1 MAGVNWYGAQF
12 DAELNAK
19 VERKLDA
26 AAIKVSTRV
35 KKLLSVPGTAKRKQ
49 RSKRIRVWRAADS
62 MVNVGGRDDKGKFK
76 VVGKIKA
83 GDSDRARQTRLRDRK
98 VWLGEYS
105 RKSKGSVIFNASHAP
120 AGEPPY
126 KQTGRLRAS
135 ITWEK
140 PGPMV
145 RRVGTNVKYARN
157 QELGITV
164 NPHPFLRPGLADSRP
179 DIDRLFSS

>member
-1 MAGVNWYGAQF
+1 MAGVNWYGPQF

-35 KKLLSVPGTAKRKQ
+35 KKLLSVPG
-49 RSKRIRVWRAADS
+49 RVKKKYLTGRRTKLWRDAGETVSEMAHDGNGRMAERQIRAADS
-62 MVNVGGRDDKGKFK
+62 T
-76 VVGKIKA
+76 
-83 GDSDRARQTRLRDRK
+83 RAVMSRLKDRK
-98 VWLGEYS
+98 VWLGEH
-105 RKSKGSVIFNASHAP
+105 KASTKTYVVSIHAP
-120 AGEPPY
+120 PGEPPY

-140 PGPMV
+140 PAPMV
-145 RRVGTNVKYARN
+145 RRVGTNVKYGRN

-164 NPHPFLRPGLADSRP
+164 RPHPFLRPGLALSGP

>member
-1 MAGVNWYGAQF
+1 MAGVNWYGPQF

-35 KKLLSVPGTAKRKQ
+35 KKLLSVPGRIKRTHAVGPRKQ
-49 RSKRIRVWRAADS
+49 LWRKGDAIVDGVRAADS
-62 MVNVGGRDDKGKFK
+62 T
-76 VVGKIKA
+76 
-83 GDSDRARQTRLRDRK
+83 RAVMSRLRDRK
-98 VWLGEYS
+98 VWLGEYTQ
-105 RKSKGSVIFNASHAP
+105 KTQVTIKTIHAP
-120 AGEPPY
+120 KGEPPY

-140 PGPMV
+140 PAPMV
-145 RRVGTNVKYARN
+145 RRVGTNVKYGRN

-164 NPHPFLRPGLADSRP
+164 RPHPFLRPGLALSGP

>member
-1 MAGVNWYGAQF
+1 MAGVNWHGAQF

-35 KKLLSVPGTAKRKQ
+35 KKLLSVPGTAKRATRGRRTRVY
-49 RSKRIRVWRAADS
+49 RSGDSVKDGVRAADS
-62 MVNVGGRDDKGKFK
+62 T
-76 VVGKIKA
+76 KA
-83 GDSDRARQTRLRDRK
+83 VLTRLRDRK